1 MKKKI
6 IAMILS
12 GTMLFSLCACSGEKS
27 EVSSEPAT
35 GSVATKTEAES
46 SVQEE
51 SVAQDTY
58 ARNDYYLWVTTL
70 EKGEQK
76 MPTTLFD
83 ERLTVP
89 LTEESLNTLGAFEDN
104 HTDLTTILDAPMEMW
119 GSELARWND
128 ERIDEENEGNGINAL
143 YVINPNYENPLT
155 LREAFDQGYWCI
167 EESYSTLSSVLGV
180 EEKEMW
186 NDETKQWD
194 QFNSIVEMLGSP
206 SYVAKL
212 RETDADGNEVNFTF
226 DDYDKVID
234 EAFVKE
240 EEAQLGQAMV
250 GENYQLVYEYE
261 DFVLVIAISE
271 IFAPGEGERTI
282 ASKVQGISYYPMEG
296 WNNYF
301 KEGKCYPVILEL
313 E

>member
-6 IAMILS
+6 VAMILAVAMVA
-12 GTMLFSLCACSGEKS
+12 GFTACGGGQTEESTSAANTSVAEKS
-27 EVSSEPAT
+27 EVESSAQE
-35 GSVATKTEAES
+35 TEA
-46 SVQEE
+46 
-51 SVAQDTY
+51 AQDTY

-76 MPTTLFD
+76 MPTMLFD

-119 GSELARWND
+119 GSEPARWSD
-128 ERIDEENEGNGINAL
+128 ERINEENEGNGISAL
-143 YVINPNYENPLT
+143 HIINPNGDNQMT
-155 LREAFDQGYWCI
+155 LREAFDQGYWYI
-167 EESYSTLSSVLGV
+167 QESYFALPSVLGV
-180 EEKEMW
+180 EKKEMW

-194 QFNSIVEMLGSP
+194 QFNSIVETLGSP
-206 SYVAKL
+206 SYIAKL
-212 RETDADGNEVNFTF
+212 RETDADGNEVDFTF

-234 EAFVKE
+234 EAFARE
-240 EEAQLGQAMV
+240 EEAQLDKAMV
-250 GENYQLVYEYE
+250 SESYQLVYEYE
-261 DFVLVIAISE
+261 DFVLVIGISE
-271 IFAPGEGERTI
+271 IFAPSEEERTI
-282 ASKVQGISYYPMEG
+282 ASDVYGICYYPMDG

-301 KEGKCYPVILEL
+301 KEDFCFPVILEL